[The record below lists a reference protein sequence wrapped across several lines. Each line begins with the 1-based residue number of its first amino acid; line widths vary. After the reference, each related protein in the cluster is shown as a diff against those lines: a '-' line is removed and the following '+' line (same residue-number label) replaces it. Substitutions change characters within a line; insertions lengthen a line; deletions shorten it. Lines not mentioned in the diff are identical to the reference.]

1 MRGVKRS
8 ADDVDMMSDASFS
21 SESDDSNWT
30 DITFPEKNGSVQH
43 GLQLR
48 FVSFHV
54 QCRQNE
60 NIQYVF
66 LRSIL
71 YSTGYKWT
79 GKGIEESTRSSAKT
93 QDQLEKSTCRGADR
107 GADHGI

>member
-8 ADDVDMMSDASFS
+8 ADDVDMMSDVSFS
-21 SESDDSNWT
+21 SESDDSNWA

-71 YSTGYKWT
+71 YSTAHLWMGMP
-79 GKGIEESTRSSAKT
+79 I
-93 QDQLEKSTCRGADR
+93 Q
-107 GADHGI
+107 